1 MNIHIR
7 LYTPADL
14 HSCRSLW
21 EELTQHH
28 RDIYA
33 DPTIGGDEPGL
44 FFDRH
49 LAQIGAERIWVA
61 VLDTQVVGLV
71 GLMVDEREADEGVG
85 VVEPIVVARSHQGQG
100 IGQALLTYMVGEAK
114 KSGMRFLS
122 VKPVARNKEAISLY
136 HTCGFQILG
145 EIEMVMEL
153 QPSESNTWKSGLE
166 IFGHAF
172 KY

>member
-1 MNIHIR
+1 MNVHIR

-14 HSCRSLW
+14 HSCHSLW
-21 EELTQHH
+21 EELTQRH

-49 LAQIGAERIWVA
+49 LAQVGTERIWVA
-61 VLDTQVVGLV
+61 ELDNQVVGLV
-71 GLMVDEREADEGVG
+71 RLMVDEREADEDVG
-85 VVEPIVVARSHQGQG
+85 VVEPIVVARSHQGLG
-100 IGQALLTYMVGEAK
+100 IGRALLAHMVSEAK
-114 KSGMRFLS
+114 KLGMHFLS
-122 VKPVARNKEAISLY
+122 VKPVARNKEAIFLY
-136 HTCGFQILG
+136 HACGFQILG

-153 QPSESNTWKSGLE
+153 QPSAPDTWKTGLE
-166 IFGHAF
+166 IFGHVF